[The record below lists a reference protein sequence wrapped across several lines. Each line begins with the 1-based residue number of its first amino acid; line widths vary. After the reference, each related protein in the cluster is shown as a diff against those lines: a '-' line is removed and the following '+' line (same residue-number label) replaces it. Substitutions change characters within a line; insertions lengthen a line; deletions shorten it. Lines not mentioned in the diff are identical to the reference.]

1 MLNVHHGPG
10 GQWYSRGESFGDVVA
25 PDLVS
30 KRDEQRSYQRRQRQ
44 EDAQN
49 HLHERTRK
57 RPVISEGGSQARV

>member
-1 MLNVHHGPG
+1 MSKLQQGPG
-10 GQWYSRGESFGDVVA
+10 SQWYSRGESFGDVVA

-57 RPVISEGGSQARV
+57 RPVISEGGSQVRV